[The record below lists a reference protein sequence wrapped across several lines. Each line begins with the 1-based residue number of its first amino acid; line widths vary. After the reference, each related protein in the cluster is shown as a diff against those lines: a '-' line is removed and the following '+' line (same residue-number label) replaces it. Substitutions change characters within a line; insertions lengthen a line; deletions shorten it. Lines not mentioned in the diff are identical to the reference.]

1 MYLCELIMAG
11 MPLLRCTIVALGQ
24 QRVRLPCTAASSAP
38 PSPELHPHPFPYA
51 LPLNPSQAA
60 TLNCICSMGFL
71 NVGTQLALAGQQL
84 PAGAAFVASA
94 VCGGLVLYGFRRVK
108 RLDKFEKSIKTGTRY
123 DPNS

>member
-1 MYLCELIMAG
+1 
-11 MPLLRCTIVALGQ
+11 
-24 QRVRLPCTAASSAP
+24 
-38 PSPELHPHPFPYA
+38 
-51 LPLNPSQAA
+51 
-60 TLNCICSMGFL
+60 MGFL

-84 PAGAAFVASA
+84 PAGAAFVVSA